1 MFLNCDRTAVSRAA
15 NSDLHSLRKG
25 RSLELALHNDS
36 HQLAHLPISLEGTRC
51 TTIIV
56 TVSSF
61 TFLAAADAVRKT
73 GRRPGC
79 LAYGRP
85 D

>member
-15 NSDLHSLRKG
+15 NSDLHSLRQD

-79 LAYGRP
+79 LASDRP